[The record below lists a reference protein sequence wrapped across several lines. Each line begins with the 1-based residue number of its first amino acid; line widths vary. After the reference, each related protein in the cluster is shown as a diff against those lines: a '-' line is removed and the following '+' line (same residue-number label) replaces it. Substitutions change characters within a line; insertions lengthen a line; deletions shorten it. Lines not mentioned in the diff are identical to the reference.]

1 LLKWARVCTSPGS
14 HDSCRLTRSKAA
26 STTTM
31 SGHPTP
37 LTATTSAATD
47 GCRVVAAPS
56 VDARVFQSEA
66 RWKPSVASIMRPLS
80 AVLASRGGPSGIIG
94 RSGQLVPFPRTA
106 TIVPNRLNHII
117 QEHTKGIRG
126 KGQFASGANP
136 SAIQGLI
143 NTILSRGSLNR
154 KPQGA
159 LRLCMNMILAI
170 LSVRVDGVVSRVLRS
185 AS

>member
-1 LLKWARVCTSPGS
+1 MVT
-14 HDSCRLTRSKAA
+14 AA
-26 STTTM
+26 STPRHPGRPDSHDL
-31 SGHPTP
+31 SGNGRMPCG
-37 LTATTSAATD
+37 S
-47 GCRVVAAPS
+47 G
-56 VDARVFQSEA
+56 
-66 RWKPSVASIMRPLS
+66 PLS
-80 AVLASRGGPSGIIG
+80 GCSGIPKRSTMEAKCGINNAPTFGGTGIARGSSGIIG

-143 NTILSRGSLNR
+143 NTTLSRGSLNR